1 MVERV
6 HYKNFTITALQLLLL
21 SLISGCATSSQ
32 ATPMP
37 TVNPQQLILFHNG
50 MVLTMD
56 SERSLATALAVRG
69 EKISA
74 VGSDDE
80 ILAMTEPDAIVI
92 DLQGATLMPG
102 FVDPHSHIFNDA
114 EQYMSMSLSEAQQL
128 ALENGITTLGDLY
141 VTESFLREMRRFDQ
155 VGGLQ
160 IRTSIYLVATDN
172 CGRPQ
177 GDWWQDYPATDS
189 PGEMLRIGGVKIFAD
204 GGTCKDVA
212 LSFEREPGGGF
223 GDLFFEQVELDK
235 LVNEVHAADRQAAI
249 HALGDR
255 AVEVA
260 QNAIAAALQ
269 GEPNVNRHRIEHNT
283 LVRPELLP
291 RYGEIGIVPII
302 YALYPSCE
310 PWWDVPEE
318 YRSWEWP
325 WRALLDAN
333 PGLPIAWH
341 GDDPYSNRVRP
352 LDELYSLITR
362 DDVNNEGK
370 VCPAAEW
377 QEAHLITPEEA
388 LPMMTINAAYAL
400 FREDEVGSLEPG
412 KYADLI
418 ILSANP
424 ITDDPH
430 KILEMQVWMT
440 MVGGRTAYCMAGQ
453 EELCP

>member
-6 HYKNFTITALQLLLL
+6 HHLAFAFAALILFSLL
-21 SLISGCATSSQ
+21 SGCVVSSPF
-32 ATPMP
+32 TPLP
-37 TVNPQQLILFHNG
+37 TVDPQQLILFHNG
-50 MVLTMD
+50 VVLTMD
-56 SERSLATALAVRG
+56 TERRLATALAVRG

-74 VGSDDE
+74 LGSDDE

-114 EQYMSMSLSEAQQL
+114 TQYMSMSLSEAQQL
-128 ALENGITTLGDLY
+128 ALENGITTVGDLY
-141 VTESFLREMRRFDQ
+141 VTESFLKEMRRFDDA
-155 VGGLQ
+155 GGLQ
-160 IRTSIYLVATDN
+160 IRTSLYLIATDN

-177 GDWWQDYPATDS
+177 GDWWKDYPATDS

-223 GDLFFEQVELDK
+223 GDLFFEQDELDK
-235 LVNEVHAADRQAAI
+235 LVSKVHAANRQAAI

-260 QNAIAAALQ
+260 QNAIASALQ

-310 PWWDVPEE
+310 PWWDVPAEI
-318 YRSWEWP
+318 RAWEWP
-325 WRALLDAN
+325 WRAMLDAN

-352 LDELYSLITR
+352 LDELYSFLTR

-370 VCPAAEW
+370 VCPAEEW
-377 QEAHLITPEEA
+377 QKMHLITVEEA
-388 LPMMTINAAYAL
+388 LPMMTVNAAYAL
-400 FREDEVGSLEPG
+400 FREDELGSLEPG
-412 KYADLI
+412 KYADMI
-418 ILSANP
+418 ILSDNP
-424 ITDDPH
+424 LAVTPQAIP
-430 KILEMQVWMT
+430 EMEVWMT
-440 MVGGRTAYCMAGQ
+440 MVGGRTVFCMAGH